1 MNDRK
6 DDGTS
11 SSDENDK
18 DNKDLEIRKKKFESD
33 FKKILILR
41 KEVSAPVDN
50 QGLSS
55 CIGQCS
61 NKDRNFIQNLM
72 KKFLIENS

>member
-55 CIGQCS
+55 
-61 NKDRNFIQNLM
+61 
-72 KKFLIENS
+72 